1 MSLRVTQRVSLS
13 RNKFKSSD
21 EGTAGGRQ
29 MSWGRGCPGEA
40 EGSEGGG
47 GRGSV
52 LRETRCLVWNQD
64 ASGVTNRGQGMREP
78 GGQHPRGSTAETGVP
93 EPMRSTGL
101 LAGGRVSP
109 GARGMSQP
117 CAPWGREHDR
127 VRLSGQG
134 SGLSLAGCTWR
145 DGRWNQAGGMG

>member
-1 MSLRVTQRVSLS
+1 MTQRVSLS
-13 RNKFKSSD
+13 CNKFKSSV

-29 MSWGRGCPGEA
+29 MSWGRGCPEEA

-47 GRGSV
+47 GTGSV

-101 LAGGRVSP
+101 LAGGGYHLEPEECPNHALP
-109 GARGMSQP
+109 GAGNMTVSGFL
-117 CAPWGREHDR
+117 GR
-127 VRLSGQG
+127 
-134 SGLSLAGCTWR
+134 SLDCP
-145 DGRWNQAGGMG
+145 